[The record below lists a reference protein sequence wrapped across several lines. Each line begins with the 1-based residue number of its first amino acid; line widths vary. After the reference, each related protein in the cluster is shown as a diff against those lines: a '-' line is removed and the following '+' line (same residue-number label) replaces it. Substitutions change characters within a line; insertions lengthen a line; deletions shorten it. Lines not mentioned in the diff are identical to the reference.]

1 MVMALLLST
10 MAMGLAGCAKTGD
23 NGENGEGEGTGK
35 EEEIVDTS
43 KMTGEEH
50 LQYVEGK
57 AINGLVNTLTKSY
70 GQMFG
75 AVNGSAQGGRIDMA
89 LKLGDAFIEEM
100 ENGMGQNKMDMS
112 WLSEINLGMDVAS
125 EGSMSKL
132 ALVLGLA
139 GTDILSADMIMDMDA
154 GQLWMGLPELN
165 KTYLKFDLE
174 DMGIDMS
181 DVGEATAMM
190 AELMAAMPSEDV
202 LNRLLTKY
210 VDIILK
216 NLDDV
221 QKETIT
227 LELDGLKQECTAL
240 TVEIGHE
247 DALRIAKAVLTAARE
262 DEDVKAVLEGI
273 VKFVAANGA
282 TVDGDIWEMF
292 QAEIDKLL
300 EDIEEQM
307 EDIQEGV
314 FVLTTYADSKN
325 HIIGR
330 SLATPDT
337 DADQLFYKTVTEG
350 DKFAFEAV
358 VMGQATITG
367 SGTNKGGKLS
377 GSYELAAQ
385 GRTMLTLE
393 VEDVDQNKLE
403 KGYISGT
410 FRIKP
415 HTYTTGTDS
424 SGATGV
430 TSTWIANMEVELKL
444 TTSAQSA
451 EIEINLN
458 YQGNF
463 FAGAAI
469 KVSSSS
475 GGSVSAPGSSVDA
488 TGQTALMEWLMDADF
503 SKLLQNLKKAGAPS
517 MLTHALQQEITQL
530 NNSPYN

>member
-57 AINGLVNTLTKSY
+57 AISGLVNTLTKSY

-190 AELMAAMPSEDV
+190 AELMAAMPSEEV

-221 QKETIT
+221 QKETVT

-247 DALRIAKAVLTAARE
+247 DALRIGKAVLTAARE

-358 VMGQATITG
+358 LMGQATITG

-393 VEDVDQNKLE
+393 VEDFDQNKLE
-403 KGYISGT
+403 KGYLCGT

-415 HTYTTGTDS
+415 YSYGASEGPNGSNNTPNAIANLELEIKLNTTADAAEIQLNVS
-424 SGATGV
+424 MEEEFYLGAT
-430 TSTWIANMEVELKL
+430 
-444 TTSAQSA
+444 
-451 EIEINLN
+451 
-458 YQGNF
+458 
-463 FAGAAI
+463 I
-469 KVSSSS
+469 KVSTTK

-503 SKLLQNLKKAGAPS
+503 SKLLQNLKKAGVPS
-517 MLTHALQQEITQL
+517 MLTDALQQVINQL
-530 NNSPYN
+530 NNNPYI